1 MACRASYAKTFWRY
15 KVNESKEGGPPCKC
29 LATGLCFSLSAQ
41 GAPQFFEAMGG
52 AAVFSPSRRPLFY
65 SRKPKPSLAVILVAR
80 VISSASCNT
89 TKLKIAD
96 RCLAATGVP
105 TRFADPKLA
114 EAFATEFKRLCTS

>member
-65 SRKPKPSLAVILVAR
+65 SRNRSLPWRVNQHPLGYPSRPSHFVGFL
-80 VISSASCNT
+80 
-89 TKLKIAD
+89 
-96 RCLAATGVP
+96 
-105 TRFADPKLA
+105 
-114 EAFATEFKRLCTS
+114 